1 MIQIARTTFYEK
13 INVAKLNYI
22 INNPAKYEKQIK
34 KQEKAMRR
42 LNKHYNAFAALQKM
56 RENVTIPKE
65 FKGTEFGLL
74 KITYKKGKNSNGIGR
89 WYANDGVGIQPL
101 CTCVRHTICQ
111 DIWVDIDQVNSHPTI
126 LSQLMRKHN
135 FTSPLLDE
143 CIENRE
149 VFFEKVMKD
158 ENCERDDAKTLII
171 AVINGGSYK
180 SPTLSKLANELKPAL
195 KFINNLP
202 EYASISEFVKKTYKE
217 NENVSGKIISRI
229 LQVIE
234 NDLLEFY
241 VNFFSEKGLI
251 VDNYIALIFDGFQL
265 LKNEAITQE
274 LLDECV
280 KAAYDT
286 LGYVVLLKVKPFG
299 DWLDLPENY
308 ADCEDDLPSLINKYN
323 IGLNEFIDN
332 NSQYIETAVKEDGSH
347 TSISIVTKKLFD
359 NSIVYDA
366 ENELWF
372 YCNTNN
378 IWKKS
383 NKPIIL
389 KGLLSTVVS
398 DIFKLVAYIY
408 TKKAMEE
415 ETDDGTKEILTEKS
429 KKSLSIA
436 LKLHNSTFLKSITDT
451 CQINFNKD
459 KFYESKIDSL
469 GYLFAFSDKV
479 LDCNTLEV
487 RSIEPED
494 YIMTNTGYS
503 YPQYVDEECKT
514 IIEKYYNTIYPD
526 EDVKNYMWN
535 NDALTLYGERKI
547 QTFNI
552 HTGSGSNSKS
562 TKIIMMKSAIGEYFA
577 EINAETFTRPP
588 RSANATSELYVTKGK
603 RLVFFNEPENDADNK
618 LQVGLFKKMA
628 DGYKGTL
635 KARGLYADMI
645 EFPIFFRVEGACNN
659 KPTLSSVDGGIG
671 RRVRIVNYPVK
682 FIDEPDVNNK
692 YQALLNPEMAGILSS
707 EKLRNTYIRMLIDRF
722 VNVASKITKENV
734 PTQIKDD
741 SNEYIQDC
749 NEVLGFILDGFE
761 VTNNE
766 NDKIPSSF
774 LSTSFKSKTN
784 SKMTA
789 SKFKDDMLGISG
801 ITFKKMKNG
810 NYFIGLKAKPEIMG
824 EEEN

>member
-1 MIQIARTTFYEK
+1 MTQIAEATFYEK
-13 INVAKLNYI
+13 INISKLNYI
-22 INNPAKYEKQIK
+22 LNNPAKYEKQIK
-34 KQEKAMRR
+34 EQEKAMRR

-56 RENVTIPKE
+56 RENVTIPQE

-89 WYANDGVGIQPL
+89 WYANNGIGIQPL

-126 LSQLMRKHN
+126 LSQLMRKHK
-135 FTSPLLDE
+135 FTSKLLDE
-143 CIENRE
+143 CLENRE
-149 VFFEKVMKD
+149 VFLDKVMKD
-158 ENCERDDAKTLII
+158 EKCERDDAKTLVI

-195 KFINNLP
+195 NFINNLP

-217 NENVSGKIISRI
+217 NENISGKIISRI

-280 KAAYDT
+280 KQACDK
-286 LGYVVLLKVKPFG
+286 LGYVVQLKVKPFG
-299 DWLDLPENY
+299 DGLALPENY

-323 IGLNEFIDN
+323 IGLNEFIEN
-332 NSQYIETAVKEDGSH
+332 NTKYLETAVKEDGSH
-347 TSISIVTKKLFD
+347 TSISIVAKKLLD
-359 NSIVYDA
+359 NSVVYDA

-398 DIFKLVAYIY
+398 DIFKLFAYIY
-408 TKKAMEE
+408 TKKAI
-415 ETDDGTKEILTEKS
+415 ETTDEGTKEILTQKS
-429 KKSLSIA
+429 GKSLAIA
-436 LKLHNSTFLKSITDT
+436 LKLHNSAFLKSIIDT

-459 KFYESKIDSL
+459 KFYETKIDSH
-469 GYLFAFSDKV
+469 GYLFAFNDKV
-479 LDCNTLEV
+479 LDCNTLEI
-487 RSIEPED
+487 RNIEPED
-494 YIMTNTGYS
+494 YIMTNTGYN
-503 YPQYVDEECKT
+503 YPQYVDEDCKN
-514 IIEKYYNTIYPD
+514 IIEEYYNTIYPD
-526 EDVKNYMWN
+526 EDVRNYMWN

-562 TKIIMMKSAIGEYFA
+562 TKIIMMKSAIGEYFV

-588 RSANATSELYVTKGK
+588 RSANATSELYIAKGK

-635 KARGLYADMI
+635 KARGLYAESI

-671 RRVRIVNYPVK
+671 RRVRIINYPVK

-707 EKLRNTYIRMLIDRF
+707 DAIRNTYIKMLIERF
-722 VNVASKITKENV
+722 IKVASKITKENV
-734 PTQIKDD
+734 PNQIKDD

-749 NEVLGFILDGFE
+749 NEVLGFILDGYE
-761 VTNNE
+761 ITNNE
-766 NDKIPSSF
+766 DDKIASSLIF
-774 LSTSFKSKTN
+774 TLFKSKTN

-789 SKFKDDMLGISG
+789 SKFKDDMIGISG
-801 ITFKKMKNG
+801 ITNKRLKSG
-810 NYFIGLKAKPEIMG
+810 VYFLGLKKKPDVTDA
-824 EEEN
+824 EEN